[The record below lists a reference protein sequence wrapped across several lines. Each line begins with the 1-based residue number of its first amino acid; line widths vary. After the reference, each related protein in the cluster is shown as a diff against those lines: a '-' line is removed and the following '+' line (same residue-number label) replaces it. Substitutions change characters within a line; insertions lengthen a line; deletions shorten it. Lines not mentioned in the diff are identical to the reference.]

1 MKPAPFAYVRPETRD
16 DAVAMLSEH
25 GDDALVLAGGLSL
38 GAMLNMRL
46 VIAEMVIDIN
56 QIPELCE
63 IERADDQLRT
73 GAMVRQADALV
84 STDVAKAAPLLH
96 LGLKNVGHYQ
106 TRSRG
111 TLGGSVAHADPSAEI
126 PLCLATLNGVVELI
140 SKRGTRYV
148 RAREFADAALSTIRE
163 PDELVAALHWPVH
176 SNAGVAFQEIAQR
189 HGDFAIVA
197 VAAIVRNRSD
207 FSLGFGGV
215 EGTPRILDGK
225 VDVTIENSISTF
237 VGNMDAMEDPRASAE
252 YRIAVARHLGIE
264 TLRQALERSA

>member
-96 LGLKNVGHYQ
+96 LGLKNVGH
-106 TRSRG
+106 
-111 TLGGSVAHADPSAEI
+111 
-126 PLCLATLNGVVELI
+126 
-140 SKRGTRYV
+140 
-148 RAREFADAALSTIRE
+148 
-163 PDELVAALHWPVH
+163 
-176 SNAGVAFQEIAQR
+176 
-189 HGDFAIVA
+189 
-197 VAAIVRNRSD
+197 
-207 FSLGFGGV
+207 
-215 EGTPRILDGK
+215 
-225 VDVTIENSISTF
+225 
-237 VGNMDAMEDPRASAE
+237 
-252 YRIAVARHLGIE
+252 
-264 TLRQALERSA
+264 